1 MQLHLLVDISK
12 AIVAAGLIGLPAY
25 FLGIPLILAYF
36 IAGVLIGPHLG
47 FGLIENPTSIWSLS
61 EVGLVLL
68 MFILGLE
75 IDVKKLFQIGK
86 AVLISGFVQIT
97 GCLCL
102 GYVVFK
108 IFAGNLPQYELI
120 YLVAAGA
127 LSSTLIVVKILSDKM
142 DLDSLP
148 SRITI
153 GILVMQDLF
162 AIAFLAI
169 QPSLTNL
176 DGQAVV
182 SSFSKLLALAVF
194 SFVLA
199 RYALPWI
206 FRRAGKQ
213 PELLLILAMTWCFAM
228 CGVADYLRLS
238 IEMGALIAG
247 ISIASFPY
255 HHEVIS
261 KISSLRDFFI
271 TLFFVSLGLQIPVP
285 SMEVLYLSA
294 IVILFVLVSRI
305 VTVFPVLHKLGYG
318 NRASLLPA
326 INLSQLSE
334 LSLVLASLGVSLGHI
349 RAELLSSFIFALA
362 ITALISS
369 YLMPMAHDVYKR
381 TNWIFERLGF
391 QDRVTGVADLP
402 SSQKGQQRTL
412 AILGFHRE
420 ASSLLYEMQSR
431 LSKDFPDKIMVV
443 DLNPEAHRRLKD
455 IGVDVRYGDISNIDL
470 LRQLGLDAINIIIC
484 AIPDRALKGT
494 NNLKMLKILKSL
506 APNSSVIVM
515 ADNISQAVEMY
526 RGGAS
531 YVYMP
536 RLIGAHYLIDVI
548 DRIRLN
554 GPESIRPDA
563 ERFLK
568 ARVEIIP

>member
-1 MQLHLLVDISK
+1 L
-12 AIVAAGLIGLPAY
+12 
-25 FLGIPLILAYF
+25 
-36 IAGVLIGPHLG
+36 
-47 FGLIENPTSIWSLS
+47 ENL
-61 EVGLVLL
+61 
-68 MFILGLE
+68 
-75 IDVKKLFQIGK
+75 
-86 AVLISGFVQIT
+86 
-97 GCLCL
+97 
-102 GYVVFK
+102 
-108 IFAGNLPQYELI
+108 N
-120 YLVAAGA
+120 
-127 LSSTLIVVKILSDKM
+127 
-142 DLDSLP
+142 
-148 SRITI
+148 
-153 GILVMQDLF
+153 
-162 AIAFLAI
+162 
-169 QPSLTNL
+169 
-176 DGQAVV
+176 GQAVM
-182 SSFSKLLALAVF
+182 SSFSKVAALAVF

-213 PELLLILAMTWCFAM
+213 PELLLIVAMAWCFAM
-228 CGVADYLRLS
+228 CGFADYLRLS

-271 TLFFVSLGLQIPVP
+271 TLFFVSLGLQIPEP
-285 SMEVLYLSA
+285 NWGVLYLSLL
-294 IVILFVLVSRI
+294 VVVFVMCSRI
-305 VTVFPVLHKLGYG
+305 ITIFPVLHKLGYG

-334 LSLVLASLGVSLGHI
+334 FSLVLASLGVNLGHI
-349 RAELLSSFIFALA
+349 KPEMLSSFIFALA
-362 ITALISS
+362 ITALFSS
-369 YLMPMAHDVYKR
+369 YLMPMAHDIYKR

-391 QDRVTGVADLP
+391 KDHVTGVSDVGGA
-402 SSQKGQQRTL
+402 QKGQQRTL

-443 DLNPEAHRRLKD
+443 DLNPEAHRKLKE
-455 IGVDVRYGDISNIDL
+455 IGIDVRYGDISNIEL
-470 LRQLGLDAINIIIC
+470 LRQLGLDAISMIIC

-494 NNLKMLKILKSL
+494 NNLKMLKILKSI

-515 ADNISQAVEMY
+515 AESIRQAVDMY

-536 RLIGAHYLIDVI
+536 RLIGAHYLIDVV

-563 ERFLK
+563 ERFFST
-568 ARVEIIP
+568 RVEIIP

>member
-102 GYVVFK
+102 GYVIFK
-108 IFAGNLPQYELI
+108 IFAGNLPQYELV

-271 TLFFVSLGLQIPVP
+271 TLFFVSLGLQIPMP
-285 SMEVLYLSA
+285 SMDVLYLSA
-294 IVILFVLVSRI
+294 IVIFFVLVSRI

-391 QDRVTGVADLP
+391 QDRVTGVAELP

-470 LRQLGLDAINIIIC
+470 LRQLGLDTINIIIC

-494 NNLKMLKILKSL
+494 NNLKMLKVLKSL

-554 GPESIRPDA
+554 GSESIRPDA

>member
-1 MQLHLLVDISK
+1 MQAHLLVDISK
-12 AIVAAGLIGLPAY
+12 AIIAATLVGLPAY
-25 FLGIPLILAYF
+25 FLGIPLILAYLL
-36 IAGVLIGPHLG
+36 AGVLIGPHLG
-47 FGLIENPTSIWSLS
+47 VGLIKNTATIWNLS

-75 IDVKKLFQIGK
+75 INVKKLFQIGR
-86 AVLISGFVQIT
+86 AVLFSGVVQIC

-102 GYVVFK
+102 GFVLFK
-108 IFAGNLPQYELI
+108 LFASHLSNYEI
-120 YLVAAGA
+120 VYLTAACA

-169 QPSLTNL
+169 QPSLEQVN
-176 DGQAVV
+176 GRAIA
-182 SSFSKLLALAVF
+182 FSLSKVAALAIF

-228 CGVADYLRLS
+228 CGLADYLSLS
-238 IEMGALIAG
+238 IEMGALVAG

-255 HHEVIS
+255 HLEVIA

-271 TLFFVSLGLQIPVP
+271 TLFFVSLGLQIPSP
-285 SMEVLYLSA
+285 SIDVLMLSSL
-294 IVILFVLVSRI
+294 IVFFVLISRI
-305 VTVFPVLHKLGYG
+305 VTVFPALHSLGYG

-334 LSLVLASLGVSLGHI
+334 LSLVLASLGVAYNHI
-349 RAELLSSFIFALA
+349 SPEVFSSFIFALA
-362 ITALISS
+362 ITVLISS
-369 YLMPMAHDVYKR
+369 YLMPVAHDIYKR
-381 TNWIFERLGF
+381 TNFIFERLGF
-391 QDRVTGVADLP
+391 KDHITGPDSKDDETAP
-402 SSQKGQQRTL
+402 KQRS
-412 AILGFHRE
+412 IVMLGFHRE
-420 ASSLLYEMQSR
+420 ASSLLYEMQNR
-431 LSKDFPDKIMVV
+431 LPKEFVEKVMVV
-443 DLNPEAHRRLKD
+443 DLNPEAHRKLKD
-455 IGVDVRYGDISNIDL
+455 TGIEARYGDVGNVDT
-470 LRQLGLDAINIIIC
+470 LRSLSLETAKMIVV

-494 NNLKMLKILKSL
+494 NNSKMLKILKTL
-506 APNSSVIVM
+506 APESSIIVM
-515 ADNISQAVEMY
+515 ADNISQAKEMY
-526 RGGAS
+526 KTGAS

-536 RLIGAHYLIDVI
+536 RLVGAHYLVDVI
-548 DRIRLN
+548 ERLRVN

-563 ERFLK
+563 ERFLTSR
-568 ARVEIIP
+568 AEIIP

>member
-1 MQLHLLVDISK
+1 MQAHLLVDISK
-12 AIVAAGLIGLPAY
+12 AIIAATLVGLPAY
-25 FLGIPLILAYF
+25 FMGIPLILAYF
-36 IAGVLIGPHLG
+36 LAGVLIGPHLG
-47 FGLIENPTSIWSLS
+47 IGLIKNPTSIWNLS

-75 IDVKKLFQIGK
+75 INVKKLFQIGR
-86 AVLISGFVQIT
+86 AVLFSGLVQIS

-102 GYVVFK
+102 GFVFFK
-108 IFAGNLPQYELI
+108 LLASHLTNYELV
-120 YLVAAGA
+120 YLTAAGA

-169 QPSLTNL
+169 QPSLEQVNGRAIAFSL
-176 DGQAVV
+176 SKVV
-182 SSFSKLLALAVF
+182 ALASF

-213 PELLLILAMTWCFAM
+213 PELLLILAMTWCFSM
-228 CGVADYLRLS
+228 CGVADYLSLS
-238 IEMGALIAG
+238 IEMGALVAG

-255 HHEVIS
+255 HLEVVA

-271 TLFFVSLGLQIPVP
+271 TLFFVSLGLQVP
-285 SMEVLYLSA
+285 SPSINVLMLSA
-294 IVILFVLVSRI
+294 LIVFFVLFSR
-305 VTVFPVLHKLGYG
+305 VLTVFPALHSLGYG

-334 LSLVLASLGVSLGHI
+334 LSLVLASLGVAYNHI
-349 RAELLSSFIFALA
+349 SAEILSSFIFALA
-362 ITALISS
+362 ITVLISS
-369 YLMPMAHDVYKR
+369 YLMPFAHDIYKR
-381 TNWIFERLGF
+381 TNWIFEKIGF
-391 QDRVTGVADLP
+391 KDHITGADSKINEHSAKP
-402 SSQKGQQRTL
+402 RS
-412 AILGFHRE
+412 IVMLGFHRE
-420 ASSLLYEMQSR
+420 ASSLLHEMQNR
-431 LSKDFPDKIMVV
+431 LPKEFLEKMMVV
-443 DLNPEAHRRLKD
+443 DLNPEAHRKLKV
-455 IGVDVRYGDISNIDL
+455 IGIEARYGDVGNIDT
-470 LRQLGLDAINIIIC
+470 LRSLSLENAKLIVV

-494 NNLKMLKILKSL
+494 NNMKMLKILKTL
-506 APNSSVIVM
+506 APDAGVIVM
-515 ADNISQAVEMY
+515 ADNMSQAQEMY
-526 RGGAS
+526 RSGAS

-536 RLIGAHYLIDVI
+536 RLVGAHYLVDVI
-548 DRIRLN
+548 ERLRVN

-563 ERFLK
+563 ERFLTS
-568 ARVEIIP
+568 RVEIIP